1 MYEIE
6 KRWYEGIRA
15 GQSGGRGAASFREI
29 RRWRVL
35 FSPSSPPPK
44 IRKLSVFPSVSA
56 LPPLPGRLPAPAS
69 LDFRVGQK
77 KARSRK
83 CEGSTPRRDA
93 TRDGREREKQSPPPP
108 KQRRSP
114 LLSRSLSLSLSCLLP
129 KLSLTRRPAPPSPP
143 APLLALSL
151 LDLQGVTPSCAYSRS
166 SQKQERK
173 KTNRKASK
181 SSDFFL
187 PLSVSSLS
195 LFSLHRF
202 PPCSFHGAAALP
214 SSTALSAARA

>member
-69 LDFRVGQK
+69 LHFRVGQK

-93 TRDGREREKQSPPPP
+93 TRDGREREKQSPPPQSNGGP
-108 KQRRSP
+108 LSSP
-114 LLSRSLSLSLSCLLP
+114 GASLSLSLASSQNSVSPGVQPLPRHPRPCWLFLSSTCRGSRPLALTAEARKSKSGKKPTVKPQNRVILFFPSLCLLFP
-129 KLSLTRRPAPPSPP
+129 
-143 APLLALSL
+143 
-151 LDLQGVTPSCAYSRS
+151 
-166 SQKQERK
+166 
-173 KTNRKASK
+173 
-181 SSDFFL
+181 
-187 PLSVSSLS
+187 SSLS
-195 LFSLHRF
+195 TASPRAPFTE
-202 PPCSFHGAAALP
+202 PPP
-214 SSTALSAARA
+214 YPPPPP